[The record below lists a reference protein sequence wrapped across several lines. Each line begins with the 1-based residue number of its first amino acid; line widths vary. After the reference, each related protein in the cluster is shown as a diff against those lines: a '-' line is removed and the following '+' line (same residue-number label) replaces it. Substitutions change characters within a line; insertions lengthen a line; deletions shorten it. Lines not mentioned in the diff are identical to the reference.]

1 MKASTLLRGRSIALT
16 GAVLLAAAL
25 SAPTPTAAQQGGG
38 GQADAVAANH
48 PYLADL
54 LDAFDAS
61 HGLIY
66 GAVLGEDG
74 GSAQRTDQQ
83 LYQRLVR
90 DVLANPRWSAEIS
103 AGAPSEGD
111 AGVPS
116 TVPDRVLESLERGN
130 AFHRELLAIYADPDA
145 RSPFREVQALV
156 ADYRSEAETAFLS
169 DPKDLRIIA
178 DRSASGAFRES
189 YPNLH
194 GLMWAH
200 RWLQLAAFEP
210 LIRYQAPERRRAG
223 VMAVMARF
231 WSMLENP
238 PESFPTEMPMAPTI
252 APSLVAFHPDAAAI
266 LDNANMYHDVVAN
279 TLVSRGE
286 DPSGSL
292 VAALNRFQDSD
303 YMWTSWYN
311 WNRMAILHGVGNQG
325 GWATDIIP
333 DPRHTDIEMEHE
345 GGHMVI
351 PGMPTEME

>member
-1 MKASTLLRGRSIALT
+1 MKASTLLRGRSLALM
-16 GAVLLAAAL
+16 GAALFATAL
-25 SAPTPTAAQQGGG
+25 SAPTPTAAQQASGD
-38 GQADAVAANH
+38 ADAVTANH

-90 DVLANPRWSAEIS
+90 DVLANPSWSTEMTS
-103 AGAPSEGD
+103 EAPSEGGG
-111 AGVPS
+111 AVPNA
-116 TVPDRVLESLERGN
+116 VPERVLEALDRAN
-130 AFHRELLAIYADPDA
+130 TFHRELLAIYADPDA
-145 RSPFREVQALV
+145 RAPFREVQALV
-156 ADYRSEAETAFLS
+156 AEYGSQPETAFLS
-169 DPKDLRIIA
+169 DPKDLGIIA
-178 DRSASGAFRES
+178 DRSAEGAFQER

-200 RWLQLAAFEP
+200 RWLQLASFEP
-210 LIRYQAPERRRAG
+210 LIRYQTPEQRRAG
-223 VMAVMARF
+223 VMAVVARF

-252 APSLVAFHPDAAAI
+252 APALVAFHPDAAAI

-279 TLVSRGE
+279 TLVSQGR

-292 VAALNRFQDSD
+292 VAALNRFQDQD
-303 YMWTSWYN
+303 YMGTSWYN

>member
-1 MKASTLLRGRSIALT
+1 MKASTLLSGRFVAPM
-16 GAVLLAAAL
+16 GAALLAVAFL
-25 SAPTPTAAQQGGG
+25 APTPAAAQQGNG
-38 GQADAVAANH
+38 GQVDAVSTNH

-66 GAVLGEDG
+66 GAVLGEDES
-74 GSAQRTDQQ
+74 SAQRTDRE

-90 DVLANPRWSAEIS
+90 DVLANPSWSAEMTS
-103 AGAPSEGD
+103 SAPSEG
-111 AGVPS
+111 GG
-116 TVPDRVLESLERGN
+116 TVPNVVPERVLESLERAN

-145 RSPFREVQALV
+145 RAPFREVQALV
-156 ADYRSEAETAFLS
+156 AEYRSQPETAFLS
-169 DPKDLRIIA
+169 DPKDMGIIA
-178 DRSASGAFRES
+178 DRSEEGAFRER

-210 LIRYQAPERRRAG
+210 LIRYQTPERRRAG
-223 VMAVMARF
+223 VMAVVARF
-231 WSMLENP
+231 WSMLEDP

-252 APSLVAFHPDAAAI
+252 APALVAFHPDAAAI

-279 TLVSRGE
+279 TLVSRGQE
-286 DPSGSL
+286 PAETL
-292 VAALNRFQDSD
+292 VAALNRFQNPE
-303 YMWTSWYN
+303 YMRTSWYN

-325 GWATDIIP
+325 GWATNIIP
-333 DPRHTDIEMEHE
+333 DPRRTDIEMEHE

-351 PGMPTEME
+351 PGMPTDME